1 MFIQT
6 ENTPN
11 PATLKFLPGQILTTG
26 EPVDCPN
33 ADTAERVSPLAERLF
48 QLDGV
53 EGVMIGAEALSVTKS
68 EGTSW
73 DVLKLQI
80 MGLLME
86 HLSAGLPIV
95 FAEVQSTSS
104 ENLSDTDIDD
114 SVTSKVKMLIETRVR
129 PIVAR
134 DGGDIVSER
143 FKDGIVYLRMRGACA
158 GCPSATMTLKNGVEN
173 MLKTYVPEVVSVQQ
187 VL

>member
-11 PATLKFLPGQILTTG
+11 PATVKFLPGQTLTSG
-26 EPVDCPN
+26 DPVDCPD
-33 ADTAERVSPLAERLF
+33 ADAAEHVSPLAERLF

-53 EGVMIGAEALSVTKS
+53 NGVMIGAEAVSVTKA
-68 EGTSW
+68 EDASW

-80 MGLLME
+80 MGVLME
-86 HLSAGLPIV
+86 HLSAGLPV
-95 FAEVQSTSS
+95 VYEAAKSQDASAAPDA
-104 ENLSDTDIDD
+104 ND
-114 SVTSKVKMLIETRVR
+114 SLASKVKMLIETRVR
-129 PIVAR
+129 PVVAR
-134 DGGDIVSER
+134 DGGDIVFER
-143 FKDGIVYLRMRGACA
+143 FEDGIVFLRMRGACA
-158 GCPSATMTLKNGVEN
+158 GCPSATITLKNGVEN